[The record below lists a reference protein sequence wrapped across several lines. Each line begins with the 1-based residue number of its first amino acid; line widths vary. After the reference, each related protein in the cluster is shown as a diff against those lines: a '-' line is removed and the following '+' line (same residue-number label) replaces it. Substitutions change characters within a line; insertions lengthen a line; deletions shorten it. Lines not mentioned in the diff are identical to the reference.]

1 MDGRE
6 NTRRFRH
13 KLFIDIR
20 TYIRTVNIL
29 YKIYQIFIA
38 FPVMIIMT
46 IITAL
51 EVGIGTTI
59 GDGHFWG
66 YYPGRWWAKVIM
78 KAFLLPMK
86 VEGQEHLESDQSY
99 VFVANHQGIFDI
111 FVIYGYLGRNFKWM
125 MKYQLGK
132 IPFVGYACRKSHQI
146 FVDKRGPKKIQKTY
160 ETAREILQEGYSV
173 TVFPEGARSF
183 TGHMGKFRKGAF
195 ALADELQLPVVPL
208 TINGS
213 FDVLPRTRGFIN
225 LVDWHPLSLTIHQPI
240 YPVGRGPENVD
251 ATMRQAY
258 ESVMSALTP
267 EYQGYVENPDQ

>member
-251 ATMRQAY
+251 TTMRQAY
-258 ESVMSALTP
+258 ESVMSALIP